1 MIDRRCDDTDALHCS
16 KTFLAA
22 LCALGGAA
30 FATDFAPSSDLVKAL
45 TPDGVLVQA
54 GRASD
59 TTTLT
64 LGLQWD
70 WSRMWQIGE
79 RGRLSG
85 YSEVSIGH
93 WNADDDGG
101 SAVVTQIGFTPTLRY
116 WHGGVMTGWFYEA
129 GIGVNLLTPLYRTR
143 EKRFST
149 AFNFGDHLAIG
160 YRLAARAAG
169 SGRCACSTS
178 RTPASTTR
186 TRARTSSNCG
196 WLFRS
201 GQVTGRSSRCG
212 A

>member
-1 MIDRRCDDTDALHCS
+1 MRSIARSFVC
-16 KTFLAA
+16 AA

-30 FATDFAPSSDLVKAL
+30 YATDFAPSPDLVKAL

-70 WSRMWQIGE
+70 WSRTWQIGE

-85 YSEVSIGH
+85 YSEVSLGH

-129 GIGVNLLTPLYRTR
+129 GIGVNLLTPLYRTS

-160 YRLAARAAG
+160 YRLGAPSGWEWSLRVQHFSNAG
-169 SGRCACSTS
+169 IDHPNPGENFVQLRLVIPVGI
-178 RTPASTTR
+178 R
-186 TRARTSSNCG
+186 
-196 WLFRS
+196 
-201 GQVTGRSSRCG
+201 
-212 A
+212 